1 MHFYMYSNNEVL
13 DLKDYEKYKRL
24 SLNVA
29 SLFLSDDEL
38 HDRGKLI
45 EHCGDLIQF
54 DKENN
59 LVSANFCRQ
68 RLCPNCQRRNSLKL
82 YSKFKRIESKLLS
95 DGFCFAHL
103 VLTCQNCESDELTK
117 TIKLLYD
124 ASSKFFKDKKVKQG
138 FKGALRCLEVS
149 YNRTNCNYHP
159 HLHCLIA
166 VKKSYFTSRYYL
178 NREKIADIWKKCLKI
193 DYNPQVWITKCD
205 DNALAE
211 VVKYAVKPLELT
223 TSDVVRLSVLK
234 TLHHG
239 LHGRRLL
246 QTYGIIKEVAKQLN
260 IDLNEEDSDCVSNSD
275 SDEIKTYIFNFNT
288 LKYEQNNFKLK

>member
-1 MHFYMYSNNEVL
+1 
-13 DLKDYEKYKRL
+13 
-24 SLNVA
+24 
-29 SLFLSDDEL
+29 
-38 HDRGKLI
+38 
-45 EHCGDLIQF
+45 
-54 DKENN
+54 
-59 LVSANFCRQ
+59 
-68 RLCPNCQRRNSLKL
+68 
-82 YSKFKRIESKLLS
+82 
-95 DGFCFAHL
+95 
-103 VLTCQNCESDELTK
+103 CQNCESDELTK
-117 TIKLLYD
+117 TIKLLYA

-178 NREKIADIWKKCLKI
+178 NREKISEIWKKCLNSE
-193 DYNPQVWITKCD
+193 YFPQVWITKCD

-234 TLHHG
+234 TLYYG

-288 LKYEQNNFKLK
+288 LKYEQNNF

>member
-1 MHFYMYSNNEVL
+1 MYSNSEVL
-13 DLKDYEKYKRL
+13 DLKDYEKYKKL
-24 SLNVA
+24 SLKV
-29 SLFLSDDEL
+29 SDLFKSDDEL
-38 HDRGKLI
+38 SERGVLI

-54 DKENN
+54 DDTNT

-82 YSKFKRIESKLLS
+82 YSKYKQIETELTKR
-95 DGFCFAHL
+95 GFAFLHL
-103 VLTCQNCESDELTK
+103 VLTVKNCSSDELTN

-124 ASSKFFKDKKVKQG
+124 SSSRFFKEKSIKQG

-149 YNRTNCNYHP
+149 YNRSNCDFHP

-178 NREKIADIWKKCLKI
+178 NREKITEIWKKCLKS
-193 DYNPQVWITKCD
+193 DYIPQVWVTKCD

-223 TSDVVRLSVLK
+223 TSDTVRLFVLK
-234 TLHHG
+234 TLFYG
-239 LHGRRLL
+239 LHSRRLL
-246 QTYGIIKEVAKQLN
+246 QTYGIIKEVAKELN
-260 IDLNEEDSDCVSNSD
+260 IDLSEDSIDECQTE
-275 SDEIKTYIFNFNT
+275 SDEIRTYIFNHVT
-288 LKYEQNNFKLK
+288 LKYEINNF